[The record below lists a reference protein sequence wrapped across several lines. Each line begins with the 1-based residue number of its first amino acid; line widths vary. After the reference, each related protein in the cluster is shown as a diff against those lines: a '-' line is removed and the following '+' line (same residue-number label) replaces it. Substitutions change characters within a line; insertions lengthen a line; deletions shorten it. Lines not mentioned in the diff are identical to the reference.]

1 MRLSQTFVAFFILD
15 RWCFPRRKSRC
26 TAISQEK
33 HMMDTEPDIDRWGIL
48 TDSGADWRFVL
59 LSVLAHLLILS
70 LFIFYGSSLAVRHSS
85 FTEEKCV
92 MVTLS
97 SLTAP
102 GGDSKASGGEGKPEG
117 GAAGRHS
124 EKPAAVASAPP
135 VKKAETPH
143 HKAPH
148 KVISPKSTA
157 MKPVSVA
164 TRAPKVTPHFET
176 QTPSEVAATP
186 SAPEA
191 EATASAVASAEPV
204 SGNTPAPSSSMVS
217 GGGNAAA
224 SSASSGSGHGAGS
237 GNGTASGS
245 GNGSGNGRGNGSG
258 NGVGSIESSF
268 GAADG
273 PRFLRR
279 VMPHF
284 PRVAQFRGLE
294 GTVVLRLTLDKS
306 GRLVNIE
313 VVSGA
318 GNGFD
323 EAAIQAA
330 RDSTFSPA
338 QKNGMP
344 VACKAVLPVRFQ
356 LTSNG

>member
-1 MRLSQTFVAFFILD
+1 
-15 RWCFPRRKSRC
+15 
-26 TAISQEK
+26 
-33 HMMDTEPDIDRWGIL
+33 MDTEPDGWGIL

-92 MVTLS
+92 MVTLN
-97 SLTAP
+97 SLAAP
-102 GGDSKASGGEGKPEG
+102 GGDSSASGGDEKPEG
-117 GAAGRHS
+117 GAAGLHS
-124 EKPAAVASAPP
+124 EKPVAVASAPP
-135 VKKAETPH
+135 VKKAEPPH

-157 MKPVSVA
+157 IKPVSVA
-164 TRAPKVTPHFET
+164 SRVPKVIPRPET
-176 QTPSEVAATP
+176 QTPPEAAATP

-191 EATASAVASAEPV
+191 EATTSAVASAEPV
-204 SGNTPAPSSSMVS
+204 SGNTSALSSSMVS
-217 GGGNAAA
+217 GGGSAAA
-224 SSASSGSGHGAGS
+224 SGAGS
-237 GNGTASGS
+237 GSGQGAESGAGNDS
-245 GNGSGNGRGNGSG
+245 GNGSGNRRGNGVGNGSG
-258 NGVGSIESSF
+258 NGVGSIESAF

-284 PRVAQFRGLE
+284 PRMAQLRGRE
-294 GTVVLRLTLDKS
+294 GTVVLRLTLDKT
-306 GRLVNIE
+306 GHLVNIE

-318 GNGFD
+318 GDGFD
-323 EAAIQAA
+323 EAAVQAV
-330 RDSTFSPA
+330 RGSTFSPA
-338 QKNGMP
+338 LKNGMP

>member
-1 MRLSQTFVAFFILD
+1 
-15 RWCFPRRKSRC
+15 
-26 TAISQEK
+26 
-33 HMMDTEPDIDRWGIL
+33 MDTEPDVDGWGIL
-48 TDSGADWRFVL
+48 TDSGPDLRFVL
-59 LSVLAHLLILS
+59 LSVLAHLLILT
-70 LFIFYGSSLAVRHSS
+70 LFIFYRSSLAVRRSS

-92 MVTLS
+92 MVTLN
-97 SLTAP
+97 SLASP
-102 GGDSKASGGEGKPEG
+102 GGGISASGGEGKPEG

-124 EKPAAVASAPP
+124 EKPAAVASTPP

-143 HKAPH
+143 HKTPH
-148 KVISPKSTA
+148 KVIRPKSA
-157 MKPVSVA
+157 AIKPVSVA
-164 TRAPKVTPHFET
+164 THAPKVTPRPET
-176 QTPSEVAATP
+176 QTPPEAAATP

-191 EATASAVASAEPV
+191 EATPSAVASAEPV
-204 SGNTPAPSSSMVS
+204 SGNTSAPSSSMVS

-224 SSASSGSGHGAGS
+224 SSTGQGIGHGDGAGA
-237 GNGTASGS
+237 GNGTGSDS
-245 GNGSGNGRGNGSG
+245 GNGSGNGRGNGAG
-258 NGVGSIESSF
+258 NGFGNGMGSIESTF

-284 PRVAQFRGLE
+284 PRMAQFRGLE

-318 GNGFD
+318 GHGFD

-330 RDSTFSPA
+330 RNSTFSPA

>member
-1 MRLSQTFVAFFILD
+1 
-15 RWCFPRRKSRC
+15 
-26 TAISQEK
+26 
-33 HMMDTEPDIDRWGIL
+33 MMDTEPDIDGWGIL

-70 LFIFYGSSLAVRHSS
+70 LFIFYESSLAVRHSS

-92 MVTLS
+92 MVTLN
-97 SLTAP
+97 SLAAL
-102 GGDSKASGGEGKPEG
+102 GGGASASGSDGKSEG
-117 GAAGRHS
+117 GVAGLHS
-124 EKPAAVASAPP
+124 EKAVAVASASPI
-135 VKKAETPH
+135 KKAETPH
-143 HKAPH
+143 HKTPH
-148 KVISPKSTA
+148 KVIHPKSA
-157 MKPVSVA
+157 AIKPVSIA
-164 TRAPKVTPHFET
+164 TRTPKVTPHPET
-176 QTPSEVAATP
+176 QTPSEAAPTP

-191 EATASAVASAEPV
+191 EAATSAVASAEAV
-204 SGNTPAPSSSMVS
+204 SGNTSAPTDLSSPMVS

-224 SSASSGSGHGAGS
+224 SGSGIGHGAGAENGS
-237 GNGTASGS
+237 GSGS
-245 GNGSGNGRGNGSG
+245 GNGSGNGRGNGVGNGSG
-258 NGVGSIESSF
+258 NGMGSIESTF

-284 PRVAQFRGLE
+284 PRMAQFRGLE
-294 GTVVLRLTLDKS
+294 GTVVLRLTLDNS

-318 GNGFD
+318 GHGFD